1 MIGDLVHAISDGN
14 SHDIKGAQKKSN
26 MENKNVD
33 KNQERFLSAL
43 AEIRYRGTRL
53 KGKNKKS
60 Q

>member
-1 MIGDLVHAISDGN
+1 MHAISDGN